1 MHVIHIEVAGRVQG
15 IGFRH
20 FVRER
25 ARVLDLSG
33 WVRNLASGNLEIAA
47 GGTESSVT
55 QMLEDVRVG
64 PPGAEVKQVIRL
76 SAQSVTDL
84 PKPFTIL
91 K

>member
-1 MHVIHIEVAGRVQG
+1 LHVIHIEVAGRVQG

-25 ARVLDLSG
+25 ARALDLSG

-55 QMLEDVRVG
+55 QMLEDVRIG
-64 PPGAEVKQVIRL
+64 PPGAEVKQVFRL
-76 SAQSVTDL
+76 SSQSVTDL